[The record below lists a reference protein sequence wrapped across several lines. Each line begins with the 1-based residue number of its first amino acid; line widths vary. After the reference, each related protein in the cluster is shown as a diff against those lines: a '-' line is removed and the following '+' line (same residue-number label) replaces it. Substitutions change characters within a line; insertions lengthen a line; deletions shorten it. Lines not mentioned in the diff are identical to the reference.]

1 MIQMRE
7 AFKLFW
13 LPVVLVLLL
22 AAGKSYSQACIS
34 GRIIDSKSEA
44 AISGA
49 SVTVKG
55 NGATITDAKGEF
67 RICNLKQDS
76 VTLYISHISYEKV
89 SLGYKLNKGENKFKD
104 IVLTPALLNMDEV
117 VITATRTDNRVIDA
131 PGRVN
136 LLTFKQLESIPVQNI
151 DEVLQYTPGIN
162 YNRPF
167 GIFSTKATVT
177 MRGLSGKEQAR
188 VLVLMDGIPLNK
200 SDGGTV
206 DWNMVDM
213 NAVQKIEVIKGAG
226 SALYGGNAMGGIINI
241 ITRRP
246 DEKLSISAS
255 LEYGTFNTMGGRI
268 SAGKSSK
275 PDKAGI
281 SRFWNANFFA
291 KKSDGYI
298 TQSEAD
304 IAANP
309 YIVKSNMKEA
319 GSMVKGG
326 LIFKNNHRL
335 EASVNYY
342 NDNRGTGEKVYQP
355 DGNATDHD
363 SYGITMNYQGRVKKT
378 TLRSSVYMLT
388 EDYKKVNE
396 YLKDDYT
403 WYNVLSVRRDL
414 GWINSATFSAGRI
427 HKITAGFD
435 IKNGSVDA
443 YDEYY
448 TSTDIVYNEGKILT
462 SAVFAQ
468 DEMVLPGDKIKLT
481 AGLRYDVSH
490 FYDGSFRIEAP
501 TSETQF
507 MQSYQVPEMKSQTW
521 RALSP
526 RFSAQYKWN
535 EDSRVYA
542 QVSRGFR
549 ASALEDLCRSGRIKG
564 GFKIANPSLNP
575 EYLTN
580 IETGADVLILS
591 KIQLSASVYFSQG
604 KDFQYYI
611 TNGQTIDMGFGER
624 PIMLR
629 SNISKVKIFGAE
641 TELRYNLSEKISA
654 FANYTYT
661 HSVIGSYTKLTVTD
675 TIDLSGNFLTDVPRH
690 MANAGVTFRSK
701 FVNASASVR
710 YTGSQYVNDQNIWD
724 EIVGSDQYPAYTT
737 IDARLWKEIKNHYT
751 LALNVQNLAD
761 TKYYDSK
768 YAVCPG
774 RFITLEVQAKF

>member
-1 MIQMRE
+1 
-7 AFKLFW
+7 
-13 LPVVLVLLL
+13 
-22 AAGKSYSQACIS
+22 
-34 GRIIDSKSEA
+34 
-44 AISGA
+44 
-49 SVTVKG
+49 
-55 NGATITDAKGEF
+55 
-67 RICNLKQDS
+67 
-76 VTLYISHISYEKV
+76 
-89 SLGYKLNKGENKFKD
+89 
-104 IVLTPALLNMDEV
+104 
-117 VITATRTDNRVIDA
+117 
-131 PGRVN
+131 
-136 LLTFKQLESIPVQNI
+136 QNI

-246 DEKLSISAS
+246 DEKLSLNTS

-710 YTGSQYVNDQNIWD
+710 YTGSQYVNDQNIW
-724 EIVGSDQYPAYTT
+724 
-737 IDARLWKEIKNHYT
+737 
-751 LALNVQNLAD
+751 
-761 TKYYDSK
+761 
-768 YAVCPG
+768 
-774 RFITLEVQAKF
+774 